1 MLERYRQDHAR
12 RSNLANFEFPLVPS
26 DNFFVAVVLTDA
38 VQVCSTMLISQL
50 RKKYLEHNLVPKLN
64 NSLDYHPWKIK
75 ENM

>member
-26 DNFFVAVVLTDA
+26 DNFLVAVVLTDA

-50 RKKYLEHNLVPKLN
+50 RKK
-64 NSLDYHPWKIK
+64 IFGA
-75 ENM
+75 